1 MANYAASVLAEA
13 QLILNQRYAA
23 PEKRLKTAG
32 VFGAFQK
39 NSELTIPNVG
49 ELRTKEERPEHGYF
63 FNRSKRSSISSRTH
77 NHTGTVGDSTQVIF
91 NWGTYGDVCS
101 VSLKRADNNVM
112 SDAAILA
119 NELDNVFKNIYE
131 SIDDAALTYLATN
144 KSTVNVAAKNGT
156 FNALN
161 DAFEIGSGDISRVL
175 QHAKSMARQNYYNG
189 PYEMILDP
197 TLYIEAEHYLQQG
210 SANATN
216 TAYQAGGLGL
226 WEAITLSDV
235 NYAAGA
241 GYVIPQGTIG
251 VVDWIPGQNRQGVGN
266 YESVLGGYGT
276 IQDPLSGMT
285 FAIHGYAERADTSA
299 AGGDTQDVVT
309 QWEVS
314 VDLTFNHSPMTVAG
328 ETTIFEVGIV

>member
-13 QLILNQRYAA
+13 QLILNNRYAA
-23 PEKRLKTAG
+23 PEKRIKTAG

-39 NSELTIPNVG
+39 NSDLTIPNIG

-63 FNRSKRSSISSRTH
+63 FNRSKRSSISGRTY

-91 NWGTYGDVCS
+91 DWDTYGDVCS

-112 SDAAILA
+112 SDAAVLA

-131 SIDDAALTYLATN
+131 AIDAAALTYLATN
-144 KSTVNVAAKNGT
+144 KSGVNVATKNGS
-156 FNALN
+156 FNGTN
-161 DAFEIGSGDISRVL
+161 DAFEIASANIGRVL

-197 TLYIEAEHYLQQG
+197 LLYIEAEHYLQQG

-226 WEAITLSDV
+226 WEAITLADA
-235 NYAAGA
+235 NYTAGA
-241 GYVIPQGTIG
+241 GYIIPQGTIG
-251 VVDWIPGQNRQGVGN
+251 VVDWIPRQNRQGVGN

-276 IQDPLSGMT
+276 IQDPISGMT

-299 AGGDTQDVVT
+299 AGGDAQDVVT

-314 VDLTFNHSPMTVAG
+314 VDLSFNNSPLTVST
-328 ETTIFEVGIV
+328 ESTIFEIGIV